1 MSAVRDDG
9 RDPHDRD
16 GRDPR
21 DRGGLWPL
29 IAAPTAWLLHFLACY
44 VVAAIVCAKAGAG
57 APLGDARVALWVCT
71 AVALGAIAVA
81 GAWGWRRLRGGA
93 FPRDPTAS
101 LHSSPPGDGPAVAAR
116 RRFLGFATFLLCVL
130 SAIAVVYTALAFVVI
145 GTCR

>member
-1 MSAVRDDG
+1 MSAVRD
-9 RDPHDRD
+9 D

-71 AVALGAIAVA
+71 AVALGAIAIA
-81 GAWGWRRLRGGA
+81 GAWGWRRHRGGA
-93 FPRDPTAS
+93 FARDPAAS
-101 LHSSPPGDGPAVAAR
+101 RDPAPGEDPAVAAR

-130 SAIAVVYTALAFVVI
+130 SAIAVVYTALAFALI